1 VCDYGAIIITSKRR
15 GGNPMNQRIKAI
27 REQAGLSQEKF
38 AESISLTKN
47 YISLVENGKRQLSDR
62 TVSDLCEAYNINE
75 TWLRTGEGEMYVVHT
90 IEDALG
96 DLFDAVT
103 NDPPDA
109 FRKKVFLGLANLSPD
124 DWETVERILNK
135 MLGKKEEPGQ

>member
-1 VCDYGAIIITSKRR
+1 MKDRLKLIRKNAGKNQTEFGATLGLKQSTITAYETGARTPLDTVITS
-15 GGNPMNQRIKAI
+15 IC
-27 REQAGLSQEKF
+27 RE
-38 AESISLTKN
+38 
-47 YISLVENGKRQLSDR
+47 
-62 TVSDLCEAYNINE
+62 YNINE

-103 NDPPDA
+103 DDPPDA
-109 FRKKVFLGLANLSPD
+109 FRKKVFLGLANLSPE

-135 MLGKKEEPGQ
+135 MMGKNEKPGQ